1 MKLIAFRLVTPQTLL
16 SRLYVALLLL
26 LLDFTTGTTIYV
38 GGRGVGGGQNEDSFL
53 LLQQVD
59 SRPLTLKEVWLFNV
73 SPIFFHP

>member
-38 GGRGVGGGQNEDSFL
+38 GGRGVGGGGQNEDSFL

-59 SRPLTLKEVWLFNV
+59 SRPLTLKEV
-73 SPIFFHP
+73 

>member
-16 SRLYVALLLL
+16 SPLYVALLLL

-38 GGRGVGGGQNEDSFL
+38 GVGGGEQNEDSLL

-59 SRPLTLKEVWLFNV
+59 SRPLTLKEV
-73 SPIFFHP
+73 